1 VTEEFVSAVDE
12 VNDHFGNAG
21 KGDRACNSR
30 WRSLC
35 EGLIRMSMNTIS
47 SGSDR
52 INDIQDHLQGE
63 IRGQT
68 KLVKITEDVPK
79 YTVEQG
85 VSEEEALQKGME
97 EKSREFTQK
106 GNELYAKA

>member
-1 VTEEFVSAVDE
+1 M
-12 VNDHFGNAG
+12 NDHFGNAG
-21 KGDRACNSR
+21 KGDRACNSW

-47 SGSDR
+47 SENDR

-68 KLVKITEDVPK
+68 KLVKITEDVRK
-79 YTVEQG
+79 YAVEQG

-106 GNELYAKA
+106 GSELYAKA

>member
-1 VTEEFVSAVDE
+1 
-12 VNDHFGNAG
+12 
-21 KGDRACNSR
+21 
-30 WRSLC
+30 
-35 EGLIRMSMNTIS
+35 MSMNTIS

-79 YTVEQG
+79 YALEQG
-85 VSEEEALQKGME
+85 VSEEEALQKE
-97 EKSREFTQK
+97 WKKNPATSPKRAASFTPK
-106 GNELYAKA
+106 LGKPMRVKYPT